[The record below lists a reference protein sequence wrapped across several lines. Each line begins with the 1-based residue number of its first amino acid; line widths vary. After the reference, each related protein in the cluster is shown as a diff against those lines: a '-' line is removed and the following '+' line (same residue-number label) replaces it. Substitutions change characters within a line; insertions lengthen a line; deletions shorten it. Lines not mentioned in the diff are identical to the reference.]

1 MNIRKFYVASH
12 SAFTKGQDGKPD
24 TCFHGHLITE
34 GKQDI
39 DFRFVCPVC
48 GASEEKLKHKNWYMS
63 KETDED
69 LIIKCSECQAELNT
83 EKQDELKK
91 WIEVL

>member
-1 MNIRKFYVASH
+1 MNIGKFIIAGY

-24 TCFHGHLITE
+24 TYFHGHLITE

-48 GASEEKLKHKNWYMS
+48 GASEEKLKHKNWCMS
-63 KETDED
+63 KEAGED
-69 LIIKCSECQAELNT
+69 LIIECSGCQAELNT
-83 EKQDELKK
+83 EKQDELKD